1 MVKTTKKISKKISKK
16 DTQKIQY
23 KFKKSLELIKKDEKK
38 WSKKGEGYLMFK
50 KGETIIK
57 NLLPDIEKE
66 YVSLKRCS
74 QEHCRKE
81 FDIIINKVYKNIKK
95 DVLQHMINMDK
106 TAKEIMKS
114 RGMKKGEFI
123 NDIKDKKIQEKVRKE
138 INESNKKMINKFT
151 DLQKQKYGK
160 YHKELKDCEVKHC
173 EHESNTMKKSLKNKS
188 KTNVFAKSLY
198 KSIKQ

>member
-81 FDIIINKVYKNIKK
+81 FDVIINKVLIETQKDGKKMFDEMIKLNEKIKK
-95 DVLQHMINMDK
+95 EN
-106 TAKEIMKS
+106 
-114 RGMKKGEFI
+114 GMKKGTFFF
-123 NDIKDKKIQEKVRKE
+123 DLKDKKLENKIK
-138 INESNKKMINKFT
+138 KKMQDSDKKIIKKYIA
-151 DLQKQKYGK
+151 LQKQKYGK
-160 YHKELKDCEVKHC
+160 YQKALKECQSKHC
-173 EHESNTMKKSLKNKS
+173 KNDRNSLKKTLKNKT
-188 KTNVFAKSLY
+188 KNDFAKMIH
-198 KSIKQ
+198 KSM

>member
-1 MVKTTKKISKKISKK
+1 MVKTTLKISKKHKK
-16 DTQKIQY
+16 NLDELNSY
-23 KFKKSLELIKKDEKK
+23 FKFITKNEKVWK
-38 WSKKGEGYLMFK
+38 KKGEGYLIFK
-50 KGETIIK
+50 KGETMIK
-57 NLLPDIEKE
+57 KFLPDIEKE

-138 INESNKKMINKFT
+138 INESTKKMVKKFN
-151 DLQKQKYGK
+151 DLQKQKYGQ

-173 EHESNTMKKSLKNKS
+173 GHESNTMKKSLKNKS
-188 KTNVFAKSLY
+188 KTNVFAKDLY

>member
-1 MVKTTKKISKKISKK
+1 MVKTTLKLSKKAKK
-16 DTQKIQY
+16 NLDELNSY
-23 KFKKSLELIKKDEKK
+23 FKFITKNEKVWK
-38 WSKKGEGYLMFK
+38 KKGEGYLMFK
-50 KGETIIK
+50 KSETMIK
-57 NLLPDIEKE
+57 KFLPDIEKE

-138 INESNKKMINKFT
+138 INESTKKMVKKFN

-173 EHESNTMKKSLKNKS
+173 GHESNTMKKSLKNKS
-188 KTNVFAKSLY
+188 KTNVFAKDLY
-198 KSIKQ
+198 KSIK